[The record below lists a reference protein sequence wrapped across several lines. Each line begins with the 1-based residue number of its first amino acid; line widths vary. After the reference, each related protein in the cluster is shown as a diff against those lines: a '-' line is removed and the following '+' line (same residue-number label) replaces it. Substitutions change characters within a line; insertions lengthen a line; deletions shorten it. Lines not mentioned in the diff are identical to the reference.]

1 MKCSI
6 IILLFISF
14 LSLISA
20 QSTKFSFG
28 FELSPNFTNIDRNS
42 LYTTFYY
49 PDYGFRP
56 AFNMDVKAGYELSQ
70 RVVVTGGVGY
80 MTTREFIILDL
91 NGQSNIDRIESDRF
105 HSYVFL
111 PLGVKYYLGDFFL
124 SPELGIG
131 WNTANVTE
139 NTFRHSDGSISSSKG
154 DDINN
159 LYDVNEISYPVFF
172 SFGNEIH
179 LKKYS
184 ISLGVK
190 AYYSLN
196 PVGNDD
202 SNYGHYYGIGIL
214 AGMIF

>member
-1 MKCSI
+1 MKTLI
-6 IILLFISF
+6 AILFFITSGYH
-14 LSLISA
+14 LSA
-20 QSTKFSFG
+20 QTDKFNFG
-28 FELSPNFTNIDRNS
+28 FEVSPNFTNIDRNS

-56 AFNMDVKAGYELSQ
+56 AFNMDVKAGYKLSQ
-70 RVVVTGGVGY
+70 RFLLTGGAGY
-80 MTTREFIILDL
+80 MTTREFVILDL
-91 NGQSNIDRIESDRF
+91 NGQANIDRIESDRF

-111 PLGVKYYLGDFFL
+111 PFGVKYYFGDFFI
-124 SPELGIG
+124 SPEVGIG

-139 NTFRHSDGSISSSKG
+139 NTFRNTDGSVSSSKG

-159 LYDVNEISYPVFF
+159 LYDVNAVTYPVFF

-179 LKKYS
+179 LKSYS

-196 PVGNDD
+196 PVGYDD
-202 SNYGHYYGIGIL
+202 SNYGHYYGVGIL